1 MDSVPLSV
9 SLLPPIS
16 ENFQEY
22 YQVYCTFLS
31 LSLTPDVADIQ
42 ELQVSI
48 VKGALFFHSATSQV
62 YLLVCWLGGWVKLMP
77 VSTFRYTLG
86 N

>member
-16 ENFQEY
+16 ANFED
-22 YQVYCTFLS
+22 YQFYCTFLS

-42 ELQVSI
+42 ELQVRI
-48 VKGALFFHSATSQV
+48 VKGDLFFHSATSQV
-62 YLLVCWLGGWVKLMP
+62 YLLVCWLGSWVKLMP